1 MNLRYLFLISI
12 LVTACVFPSLAL
24 ADESKEFKKY
34 KALCDR
40 GDAKACAVLGAMYYE
55 GTGVTKDDAQAVALF
70 RKACDGG
77 SAPGCFNL
85 GVMYEDGNGVT
96 KDVAQAVAFYRK
108 ACDGRSP
115 MGCSPSL
122 MSAKRR

>member
-1 MNLRYLFLISI
+1 MKLRFLCVVIS
-12 LVTACVFPSLAL
+12 LLTACVFPSLAL
-24 ADESKEFKKY
+24 ADESQEVKTY
-34 KALCDR
+34 KAQCDQGR
-40 GDAKACAVLGAMYYE
+40 ALACAVLGAMYDE
-55 GTGVTKDDAQAVALF
+55 GTGVK
-70 RKACDGG
+70 
-77 SAPGCFNL
+77 
-85 GVMYEDGNGVT
+85 